1 MRRLLGVLI
10 GVGLVVGWGC
20 QSQSAVARVGMTE
33 DGLKVFISVDM
44 EGIAGVTAG
53 SDVSSSGPDYQYFHT
68 YDLGSECCCGGSS
81 GGRRNRDRG

>member
-1 MRRLLGVLI
+1 MLSRWKSMSFSLVFLALLPGLI
-10 GVGLVVGWGC
+10 LG
-20 QSQSAVARVGMTE
+20 Q
-33 DGLKVFISVDM
+33 DGPRVFISVDM